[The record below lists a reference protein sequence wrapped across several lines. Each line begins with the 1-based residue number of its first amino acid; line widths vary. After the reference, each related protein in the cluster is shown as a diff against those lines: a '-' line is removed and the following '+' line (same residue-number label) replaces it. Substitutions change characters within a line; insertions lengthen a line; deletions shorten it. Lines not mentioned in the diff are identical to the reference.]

1 MRTLTRFKFR
11 FIRSI
16 KTGPSGRRH
25 ILVSEWNLPTMGQIE
40 DLRLFV
46 KVVDSG
52 GIARAAEEMNIAK
65 SAVSRRLAQLEK
77 RYSVRLI
84 DRQPRVWEITSA
96 GQELYQRAS
105 HMVAEV
111 DELDADFLQVG
122 HTLKGPLSITIAREF
137 GLAHLKPT
145 LFKFAKDHPNIDLTI
160 DFDDRT
166 VDLDSENYDLA
177 VRVTATELQGL
188 HCHRIGTTHH
198 GLFASQGYAAN
209 HPLPE
214 SVEELP
220 SHPLLHYGSERR
232 ATWAFEHDGKRKTVK
247 FRPTLRSNNGTFLL
261 DAALNDE
268 GIIRLPLF
276 VVDNEAPKGTLVPVL
291 PHLKH
296 VDYGI
301 YVVHSSKVRVNK
313 RMRSMIDALTE
324 SCMPLTETG

>member
-1 MRTLTRFKFR
+1 MRTLTSFLFWLT
-11 FIRSI
+11 RSI
-16 KTGPSGRRH
+16 KQDLQAEGTHMLANGNS
-25 ILVSEWNLPTMGQIE
+25 TMGQIE

-65 SAVSRRLAQLEK
+65 SAVSRRLAQLED

-84 DRQPRVWEITSA
+84 DRQPRVWEVTSA

-137 GLAHLKPT
+137 GLAYLKPT
-145 LFKFAKDHPNIDLTI
+145 LFKFAQDHPNIDLTI
-160 DFDDRT
+160 DFADRT

-188 HCHRIGTTHH
+188 HCHRLGTTQH
-198 GLFASQGYAAN
+198 GLFASQGYAES
-209 HPLPE
+209 HPLPKNI
-214 SVEELP
+214 EELTG
-220 SHPLLHYGSERR
+220 HPLLHYGAERR
-232 ATWAFEHDGKRKTVK
+232 ATWAFEHDGKRRTVK
-247 FRPTLRSNNGTFLL
+247 FRPALRSNYGTFLL
-261 DAALNDE
+261 DAALNDD

-276 VVDNEAPKGTLVPVL
+276 VVDSEVQKGNLVPVL

-296 VDYGI
+296 ADYGI
-301 YVVHSSKVRVNK
+301 YVVHSSKRSLNK
-313 RMRSMIDALTE
+313 RMRAMIDALSE
-324 SCMPLTETG
+324 SCISLNG

>member
-1 MRTLTRFKFR
+1 MRTLICFPFR
-11 FIRSI
+11 LVRSI
-16 KTGPSGRRH
+16 KTNH
-25 ILVSEWNLPTMGQIE
+25 ICVHLNERDIRTMGQIE

-65 SAVSRRLAQLEK
+65 SAVSRRLAQLEE

-84 DRQPRVWEITSA
+84 DRQPRVWEVTSA

-105 HMVAEV
+105 QMVAEV

-137 GLAHLKPT
+137 GLAYLKPT
-145 LFKFAKDHPNIDLTI
+145 LFKFAQDHPNIDLTI

-177 VRVTATELQGL
+177 LRVTATELQGL
-188 HCHRIGTTHH
+188 HCHRLGTTQH
-198 GLFASQGYAAN
+198 GLFASKGYAATRR
-209 HPLPE
+209 LPE
-214 SVEELP
+214 NEDEL
-220 SHPLLHYGSERR
+220 SDHPLLHYGAERR
-232 ATWAFEHDGKRKTVK
+232 ATWAFGHEGKRRTVK
-247 FRPTLRSNNGTFLL
+247 FRPALRSNYGTFLL
-261 DAALNDE
+261 DAALNDD

-276 VVDNEAPKGTLVPVL
+276 VVDKQVQKGKLVPVM

-301 YVVHSSKVRVNK
+301 YVVHSSKRRLNK
-313 RMRSMIDALTE
+313 RMRAMIDALSE
-324 SCMPLTETG
+324 SCVPLKQ